1 MEEKSAQDKKGNLAV
16 IRIKGSIG
24 IKGDVNCT
32 LNMLRLYKKNFC
44 AVVPNNK
51 NYDGMMKKIK
61 DYATWGEI
69 NDEMLKKLIE
79 KRGEEYKSRETD
91 RKGKIRYNK
100 FLDFDG
106 KKVKKRFRLNSP
118 KKGYG
123 RKGIKHAFS
132 KGGALG
138 YRGEKIND
146 LIARMI

>member
-1 MEEKSAQDKKGNLAV
+1 MHEKKGNIAV
-16 IRIKGSIG
+16 IRIKGSSG
-24 IKGDVNCT
+24 MKGDVDDT

-44 AVVPNNK
+44 AVVPDNK
-51 NYDGMMKKIK
+51 DYNGMMKKIK

-69 NDEMLKKLIE
+69 SDGMLRELIE
-79 KRGEEYKSRETD
+79 KRGEDYKGRETD
-91 RKGKIRYNK
+91 SKGMIRYKK
-100 FLDFDG
+100 FFEFNG
-106 KKVKKRFRLNSP
+106 KKIKKVFRLNSP

-123 RKGIKHAFS
+123 RKGIKHVFS